1 MPVPDH
7 YKDDTNEFFFRMQNL
22 RKNYITNL
30 LVFLLQSFFFL
41 SILLML
47 IVTIFVMPSKPI
59 VYGYF
64 AWFKHAFFIIF
75 WIGINQFKKKLP
87 LYTSSVAKAVK
98 EFEDITDARIIIQN
112 SKSSIIFYFKKEE
125 YLELSRESNVTK
137 KHLEIYRFVS
147 KSENDLDHILRS
159 STNKPPLLSDR
170 REVPLLTA
178 DAQKPAAKVHRRH
191 RPQRLEIQRN
201 EAGRRAVRV
210 GLT

>member
-1 MPVPDH
+1 
-7 YKDDTNEFFFRMQNL
+7 MQNL
-22 RKNYITNL
+22 KKKYVTNL

-47 IVTIFVMPSKPI
+47 IITIFIMPSKPI
-59 VYGYF
+59 IYGYF

-75 WIGINQFKKKLP
+75 WIGISQFKKKLP
-87 LYTSSVAKAVK
+87 LYTNSVAKAIK

-147 KSENDLDHILRS
+147 KSENDLDNILRS
-159 STNKPPLLSDR
+159 STLNKPPLLSDR
-170 REVPLLTA
+170 RNV
-178 DAQKPAAKVHRRH
+178 KRGSK
-191 RPQRLEIQRN
+191 
-201 EAGRRAVRV
+201 
-210 GLT
+210 